1 MFNKTR
7 LQLTIRNA
15 LVLFIILISLSFAL
29 YGYMKIQLIARV
41 DQTMDNMINRFDNI
55 LQISPTVPA
64 EPAQS
69 AQPSVY
75 LNESGQ
81 ISSRSSSELPFA
93 RAINFRLSNL
103 DRPVYQLL
111 WLSEDRLLPPPFEN
125 EFINNLTEKE
135 IQLFSP
141 SRFDEG
147 LHNVKIGK
155 QYYRVVNT
163 NQQIGFSI
171 RIDDSN
177 NVNEPIKT
185 VQYITNITTE
195 TDMLRSLF
203 YVLLIGGGLGLVIA
217 ILAGFYLAD
226 RALVPIRLSW
236 EKQQL
241 FVSDAS
247 HELRTPL
254 SVIQAHT
261 ELLLRHP
268 EHTIEQESRY
278 ISTILKE
285 TKRMNKLVSGLLTLA
300 RVDSNQTELDL
311 KPIYVDQIMKD
322 VMNQMNYLA
331 EIKEI
336 VIQIEL
342 DEGVQVLAD
351 DERIHQLFIIL
362 LDNALK
368 YTHEQGF
375 VQVCLKKFTQTVVIE
390 VVDNGIGIS
399 QQDLPFIFD
408 RFYRGDKARTRADG
422 GTGLGLSIAKWIVE
436 GHNGKIHAE
445 SKGAGARFIISLPLK
460 PNS

>member
-15 LVLFIILISLSFAL
+15 LVLFIILIALSFAL
-29 YGYMKIQLIARV
+29 YGYMKVQLFARV
-41 DQTMDNMINRFDNI
+41 DQTMDNTTNRFGNI
-55 LQISPTVPA
+55 VQTQSTEALPTIKSA
-64 EPAQS
+64 EAAPTIGKS
-69 AQPSVY
+69 SVF
-75 LNESGQ
+75 
-81 ISSRSSSELPFA
+81 PFA
-93 RAINFRLSNL
+93 RTIRSVRISNL

-111 WLSEDRLLPPPFEN
+111 WLSKDRLITSPLTKGL
-125 EFINNLTEKE
+125 INDLSDTE
-135 IQLFSP
+135 IQRFSP

-147 LHNVKIGK
+147 PQNVKIGN
-155 QYYRVVNT
+155 QYFRVIT
-163 NQQIGFSI
+163 MKEQQIGYMI
-171 RIDDSN
+171 NAID
-177 NVNEPIKT
+177 NVSEPIET

-203 YVLLIGGGLGLVIA
+203 YVLLIGGGLGLIITV
-217 ILAGFYLAD
+217 LAGFYLAD
-226 RALVPIRLSW
+226 RALIPIRLSW

-268 EHTIEQESRY
+268 EQTIEQESRY

-285 TKRMNKLVSGLLTLA
+285 TKRMNKLVNGLLTLA

-311 KPIYVDQIMKD
+311 KPIRIDQIMKD
-322 VMNQMNYLA
+322 VIHQMSCLA
-331 EIKEI
+331 DIKEI
-336 VIQIEL
+336 VIQAEL
-342 DEGVQVLAD
+342 DEDVLVQAD

-375 VQVCLKKFTQTVVIE
+375 ISVSLRNIHKRSSLKSWIMESVF
-390 VVDNGIGIS
+390 
-399 QQDLPFIFD
+399 
-408 RFYRGDKARTRADG
+408 
-422 GTGLGLSIAKWIVE
+422 LS
-436 GHNGKIHAE
+436 KICH
-445 SKGAGARFIISLPLK
+445 
-460 PNS
+460 

>member
-7 LQLTIRNA
+7 LQLTVRNA

-29 YGYMKIQLIARV
+29 YGYMKVQLFARV
-41 DQTMDNMINRFDNI
+41 DQTMENMTNRFGNI
-55 LQISPTVPA
+55 VQTQSI
-64 EPAQS
+64 PAQPLEQS
-69 AQPSVY
+69 TGPVPTF
-75 LNESGQ
+75 GQ
-81 ISSRSSSELPFA
+81 ATPVFPFA
-93 RAINFRLSNL
+93 RAVSVRLSNL

-111 WLSEDRLLPPPFEN
+111 WLSKDRLLSAPLTN
-125 EFINNLTEKE
+125 EFVNDLSDTE
-135 IQLFSP
+135 IQRFSP
-141 SRFDEG
+141 SRFDESP
-147 LHNVKIGK
+147 HNVKVGK
-155 QYYRVVNT
+155 QYFRIITMKDQPIKYRFGVVGNM
-163 NQQIGFSI
+163 
-171 RIDDSN
+171 
-177 NVNEPIKT
+177 NEPIET
-185 VQYITNITTE
+185 IQYITNITTE

-203 YVLLIGGGLGLVIA
+203 YVLLIGGGLGLIIT
-217 ILAGFYLAD
+217 ILAGFYLAN
-226 RALVPIRLSW
+226 RALIPIQLSW

-268 EHTIEQESRY
+268 DQTIEQESRY

-285 TKRMNKLVSGLLTLA
+285 TKRMNKLVNGLLTLA
-300 RVDSNQTELDL
+300 RVDSNQTQLDL
-311 KPIYVDQIMKD
+311 KPICIDQILKD

-336 VIQIEL
+336 VIQTEL
-342 DEGVQVLAD
+342 DDGVLVHAD

-375 VQVCLKKFTQTVVIE
+375 IQVSLKKYTQTVIIE

-436 GHNGKIHAE
+436 GHGGKIHAE
-445 SKGAGARFIISLPLK
+445 SKSAGTRFVISMPLVT
-460 PNS
+460 

>member
-1 MFNKTR
+1 MFKKTR
-7 LQLTIRNA
+7 LQLTARNA
-15 LVLFIILISLSFAL
+15 LVLFIILITLSFAL
-29 YGYMKIQLIARV
+29 YGCMKVQLFARV
-41 DQTMDNMINRFDNI
+41 DQTMEHMTKRFDRV
-55 LQISPTVPA
+55 LQV
-64 EPAQS
+64 QS
-69 AQPSVY
+69 VGVAPRIVQST
-75 LNESGQ
+75 SAA
-81 ISSRSSSELPFA
+81 PFVQA
-93 RAINFRLSNL
+93 VSARLSNL

-111 WLSEDRLLPPPFEN
+111 WLSEDRLVPRPIMN
-125 EFINNLTEKE
+125 ERIPDLSEKE
-135 IQLFSP
+135 IQQFSP
-141 SRFDEG
+141 SKFGKDPQ
-147 LHNVKIGK
+147 NVKVGK
-155 QYYRVVNT
+155 QYFRVIT
-163 NQQIGFSI
+163 IKDQQVGYMVDAKGEIQ
-171 RIDDSN
+171 
-177 NVNEPIKT
+177 EPVETI
-185 VQYITNITTE
+185 QYITNITTE

-203 YVLLIGGGLGLVIA
+203 YVLLIGGGLGLVIT
-217 ILAGFYLAD
+217 ILAGFYLAN
-226 RALVPIRLSW
+226 RALIPIQQSW

-268 EHTIEQESRY
+268 EQTIEQESRY

-285 TKRMNKLVSGLLTLA
+285 TKRMNKLVNGLLTLA

-311 KPIYVDQIMKD
+311 KPIQIDRIMKD
-322 VMNQMNYLA
+322 VIDQMNYLA

-336 VIQIEL
+336 VIQTEL
-342 DEGVQVLAD
+342 DKGVLVHAD
-351 DERIHQLFIIL
+351 DERIHQLLIIL

-375 VQVCLKKFTQTVVIE
+375 VKVSLKKYTQTVIIE
-390 VVDNGIGIS
+390 IADNGIGIS

-445 SKGAGARFIISLPLK
+445 SKSVGTRVIVNMPLLT
-460 PNS
+460 